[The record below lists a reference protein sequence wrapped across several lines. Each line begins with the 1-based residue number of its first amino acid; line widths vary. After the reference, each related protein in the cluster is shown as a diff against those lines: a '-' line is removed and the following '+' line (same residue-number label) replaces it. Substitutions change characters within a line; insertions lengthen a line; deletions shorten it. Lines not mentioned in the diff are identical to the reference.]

1 MKNFILVFFVFFIT
15 KVFSQATIT
24 IEDYNRAVSY
34 LWQNLNDKRV
44 FNLRVMPSWFSDSA
58 GVWYTTQEK
67 NYKFFNKIEF
77 SAMTIEPLFDQEK
90 LAQILTDSLNK
101 EISAGDLPITNINYI
116 DNQHLEF
123 SLIGKRYLLDL
134 TNYTLTEKEES
145 PRNLLES
152 KSPDGKWIAYVNDYN
167 LFIKST
173 ENGEVKQ
180 LSTAGKKN
188 YEYASYYGWGDIIT
202 GEGGERPE
210 RFSVNWSPDS
220 KYLQTYICDLRS
232 ADKMYLLDWS
242 VDTLYRPRLLS
253 YYRGSPGDTAMVYMI
268 PVLYEVSSGK
278 EIKTNLPRNTHI
290 NQVNFRWSEKPGI
303 VYASYSERGFKR
315 VHLLQMDLNNSNLT
329 EIYAEESET
338 NIDNFSYFLAEKTG
352 KIIITS
358 ERSGWKQLYVLD
370 LKTKELMSI
379 TNGDYYIDDVE
390 FINEEEGWL
399 LFLASGKQAGINPY
413 FQQLYK
419 ISLNGKGLRNMTT
432 DDLHHEI
439 SISRDGNYFFD
450 NTSSV
455 NQPTRTVLRDTKSG
469 KLLKEISSADIEE
482 IVKENWQ
489 FPEIFSVTARDGK
502 TTIYGA
508 MWKPVNFVPA
518 KKYPVIDQTYTG
530 PHTNMFP
537 RSFARGLTISN
548 QALAELGFIVVTVD
562 GLGSAGRSKEFHN
575 YSYKNMGKNLT
586 DHVIAIKEL
595 GRRYS
600 WIDTDKVGIFGHSA
614 GGFDAGHAVLEFP
627 DFYKVAVA
635 SSADHDFRMEKA
647 WWPEMYMG
655 WPVDSTYHEV
665 SNITMAANLKGKLL
679 ITHGGID
686 ENVNPSATFKLAEAL
701 VKANKEFDML
711 IFPSQRHGYS
721 GDYGR
726 YFTRKKWNYFVEHL
740 LGARPIWDFE
750 ME

>member
-77 SAMTIEPLFDQEK
+77 SAMTIEPLFNQEK

-315 VHLLQMDLNNSNLT
+315 IHLLQMDLNNSNLT

-419 ISLNGKGLRNMTT
+419 ISLNGKGLKNMTA

-450 NTSSV
+450 NISSV
-455 NQPTRTVLRDTKSG
+455 NKATRTVLRDTKSG

-508 MWKPVNFVPA
+508 MWKPVNFDPA

-595 GRRYS
+595 GRNYS

>member
-315 VHLLQMDLNNSNLT
+315 IHLLQMDLNNSNLT

-419 ISLNGKGLRNMTT
+419 ISLNGKGLKNMTA

-450 NTSSV
+450 NISSV
-455 NQPTRTVLRDTKSG
+455 NKATRTVLRDTKSG

-508 MWKPVNFVPA
+508 MWKPVNFDPA